1 MAASAFGLAAI
12 RPAIAAWLEATPRQ
26 TAGPFYHPMEPL
38 SVDNDLL
45 YHQDPE
51 SLADG
56 EVIYIR
62 GRLLDQTGKPIKDAR
77 IEIWQAN
84 AMVATTIRDTPIRI
98 YHSIRTFSALATH
111 SRTGGTL
118 SFPEHQ
124 TRTLFGQ
131 LGMATAAA
139 HSFCGHS
146 QRRFTMVDTDVL
158 RRRSINKR
166 DFLLRNL
173 PSDARGTG
181 NRRFPN
187 DQNAPDART
196 KLGEFDI
203 ILGMPGVT
211 RDKA

>member
-1 MAASAFGLAAI
+1 MTSEYSRRKILRSGGLMAASAFGLAAI

-26 TAGPFYHPMEPL
+26 PAGPFYHPMEPL

-77 IEIWQAN
+77 IEIWQPTP
-84 AMVATTIRDTPIRI
+84 MVATTIRDTPIQSTTR
-98 YHSIRTFSALATH
+98 YELFRLWPYPHG
-111 SRTGGTL
+111 TGGTL

-139 HSFCGHS
+139 HSFRGHS

-158 RRRSINKR
+158 RRRSIK
-166 DFLLRNL
+166 
-173 PSDARGTG
+173 
-181 NRRFPN
+181 
-187 DQNAPDART
+187 
-196 KLGEFDI
+196 
-203 ILGMPGVT
+203 
-211 RDKA
+211 